1 MEGTGMCVL
10 PTRSVTCTH
19 HDVVCTGTVSTP
31 VLVVPIQ
38 TWRLLL
44 VPFPLLHLPVV
55 MPHLCQFVSRLFMA
69 LSRCLNKQFR
79 GLFTVAILFLI
90 KRVKKEKKSVP
101 GTSRFWELTRR
112 TTYSPSESQ
121 STKQQKTHHAPARF
135 KTFSKAVH
143 RMAVP
148 HFGTFGVALNGFFE
162 FWQEKKKKSTADRQ
176 IFLRY
181 VWSTAVYIL
190 NLVEVPGSQVP
201 VPKFRYTLQRR
212 KSTLWCVLVRWYST
226 SKNRGLPYYQAPL

>member
-1 MEGTGMCVL
+1 
-10 PTRSVTCTH
+10 
-19 HDVVCTGTVSTP
+19 
-31 VLVVPIQ
+31 
-38 TWRLLL
+38 
-44 VPFPLLHLPVV
+44 
-55 MPHLCQFVSRLFMA
+55 MA

-121 STKQQKTHHAPARF
+121 SAKQKTHHAPARF

-143 RMAVP
+143 CMAVP

-162 FWQEKKKKSTADRQ
+162 FWQEKKKKSTRFQNVTHRCHEQYDWQKYRCTFLLVLFTPLAVVVIDPQ
-176 IFLRY
+176 IRDC
-181 VWSTAVYIL
+181 VWVA
-190 NLVEVPGSQVP
+190 LVGAFRVP
-201 VPKFRYTLQRR
+201 VRMEKHQTTFSMDRIRN
-212 KSTLWCVLVRWYST
+212 V
-226 SKNRGLPYYQAPL
+226 